1 MKRNYLAKSF
11 CRCLVTCIKLLN
23 YSEGVNITVPS
34 QTVNETEVEKLK
46 KLKYNLDWLYKNYKY
61 FEKYHKNQFVA
72 IKDKSF
78 LDKDI
83 ELEKL
88 VKRLEIKNFDDSIA
102 IEFIY

>member
-1 MKRNYLAKSF
+1 MTL
-11 CRCLVTCIKLLN
+11 
-23 YSEGVNITVPS
+23 
-34 QTVNETEVEKLK
+34 QTVKETDVEKLK
-46 KLKYNLDWLYKNYKY
+46 MLMYNLEWLYKNYEY

-78 LDKDI
+78 LDKDT

-88 VKRLEIKNFDDSIA
+88 VKRLRIKNFDDSIA

>member
-1 MKRNYLAKSF
+1 MKRNYSVKGF
-11 CRCLVTCIKLLN
+11 CHCLVTCIKLLN
-23 YSEGVNITVPS
+23 YAEGLKNTVPL
-34 QTVNETEVEKLK
+34 QTVKETEDEKLK
-46 KLKYNLDWLYKNYKY
+46 KLMCNLDWLYKNYKH

-88 VKRLEIKNFDDSIA
+88 VKRLKIKNIDGSIA